1 MAKENEGEPQIGKD
15 GAKKG
20 DGTSQQPLSAQSDS
34 QRLHDPAKQPG
45 IPPVGRVTLG
55 NQMASDADIKRAQK
69 DAESGGVVLE
79 AGESPFKDGKMTRE
93 GAEKIIRGGGS
104 VGIGSQTI
112 SNIDDLP
119 SAAEF
124 AKGNEAMENA
134 VLANLDAQQAR
145 LDAERARINRGK
157 K

>member
-20 DGTSQQPLSAQSDS
+20 DGTHGVPADAQSGS
-34 QRLHDPAKQPG
+34 QKLFDPAKQPG
-45 IPPVGRVTLG
+45 MPPAGRVTLG

-79 AGESPFKDGKMTRE
+79 AGKSPFVDGKLTRE
-93 GAEKIIRGGGS
+93 NAEKIINGGGAVS
-104 VGIGSQTI
+104 IGSQTI
-112 SNIDDLP
+112 TSIDELP
-119 SAAEF
+119 TAAEF

-145 LDAERARINRGK
+145 LDAERARINKGK

>member
-20 DGTSQQPLSAQSDS
+20 DGPSATPAAAQSDS
-34 QRLHDPAKQPG
+34 QRLHDPSKQPG
-45 IPPVGRVTLG
+45 IVGRVTMG

-79 AGESPFKDGKMTRE
+79 AGESPFKDGKLTRE
-93 GAEKIIRGGGS
+93 SAEKIINGGGAVS
-104 VGIGSQTI
+104 IGSQTI
-112 SNIDDLP
+112 TSIDELP
-119 SAAEF
+119 TAAEF

-145 LDAERARINRGK
+145 LDAERARINKGK

>member
-20 DGTSQQPLSAQSDS
+20 DGTSAQPLSAQSDS
-34 QRLHDPAKQPG
+34 QRLHDPSKQPG
-45 IPPVGRVTLG
+45 IVGRVTMG

-79 AGESPFKDGKMTRE
+79 AGESPFKDGKLTRE
-93 GAEKIIRGGGS
+93 SAEKIINGGGAVS
-104 VGIGSQTI
+104 IGSQTI
-112 SNIDDLP
+112 TSIDELP
-119 SAAEF
+119 TAAEF

-145 LDAERARINRGK
+145 LDAERARINKGK